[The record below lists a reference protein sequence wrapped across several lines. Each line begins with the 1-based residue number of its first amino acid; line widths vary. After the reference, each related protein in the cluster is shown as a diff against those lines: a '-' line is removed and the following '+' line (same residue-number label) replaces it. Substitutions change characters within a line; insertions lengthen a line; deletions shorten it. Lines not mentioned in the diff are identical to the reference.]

1 MNFFW
6 LETLIIIICYLPS
19 NEREWLIIFSN
30 YSEVDATGDFFRSQI
45 FEMKKKEDHATL
57 RTFFEYS
64 HLLFISDFAVF
75 LEA

>member
-1 MNFFW
+1 M
-6 LETLIIIICYLPS
+6 
-19 NEREWLIIFSN
+19 IFSN

-45 FEMKKKEDHATL
+45 FEMKKKEDQATL

-64 HLLFISDFAVF
+64 HLLFISDLAVF